1 MSNVKQKLIERFG
14 ICEAKE
20 ATALDDDKLFM
31 KSGITVIA
39 ALAGEGKTTKMLDM
53 KKKWEKQEY
62 TVAYVNFD
70 GSTNYNH
77 EIIDCPTNPEEIKK
91 MYGIIEQY
99 ATENDIIIIDSL
111 KSASSYYGFTI
122 ENNEEMYIMMLEL
135 RTIIRKTNCSIILV
149 HHTFRPKNL
158 KSFLDN
164 FYGARAIEEQC
175 DSGFMYYKEHA
186 IIVKSRLGYQR
197 DEKVF
202 L

>member
-1 MSNVKQKLIERFG
+1 MANVKEKLIERFG

-20 ATALDDDKLFM
+20 AISLDDDKLFM

-39 ALAGEGKTTKMLDM
+39 ALAGQGKTTKMLEM
-53 KKKWEKQEY
+53 KKKWEELNY
-62 TVAYVNFD
+62 TVSYINFD
-70 GSTNYNH
+70 GSTNYNN
-77 EIIDCPTNPEEIKK
+77 EIIDCPTNSDEIKK
-91 MYGIIEQY
+91 MYNIIEQH
-99 ATENDIIIIDSL
+99 ATVNDIIIIDSL

-135 RTIIRKTNCSIILV
+135 RTIIRKTNCSIILI

-158 KSFLDN
+158 KSFIDN

-197 DEKVF
+197 DEKIV